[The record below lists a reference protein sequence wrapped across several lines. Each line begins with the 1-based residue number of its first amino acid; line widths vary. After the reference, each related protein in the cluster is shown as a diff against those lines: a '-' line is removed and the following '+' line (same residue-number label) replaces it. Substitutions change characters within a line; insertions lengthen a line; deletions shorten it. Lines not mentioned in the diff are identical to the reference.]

1 MDKSMESVFNPRSVA
16 VIGASE
22 VAGKAAERRTRS
34 LLEGGYDGD
43 VYLINPKRSE
53 LFGRK
58 AYPNI
63 TEVGAQ
69 VDLAMIVIAPRFLVS
84 AVADSVKMGVK
95 GIIIITAGL
104 GETGEEGKRFILAE
118 ALNMPLQLGPITQ
131 APDLAA
137 SLSISASIFLPS
149 SPVSPRPAVMIMTPL
164 TPIFTQSAT
173 AETKNREGMTI
184 MARSTCAPTSVI
196 LG

>member
-1 MDKSMESVFNPRSVA
+1 MDNSMENVFNPRSVA

-58 AYPNI
+58 AFPNI
-63 TEVGAQ
+63 TEVGAP

-84 AVADSVKMGVK
+84 AVADCVKMGVK
-95 GIIIITAGL
+95 GVIIITAGL
-104 GETGEEGKRFILAE
+104 GETGEEGKK
-118 ALNMPLQLGPITQ
+118 
-131 APDLAA
+131 D
-137 SLSISASIFLPS
+137 IFFRPGA
-149 SPVSPRPAVMIMTPL
+149 VAIPRPGTSGG
-164 TPIFTQSAT
+164 SA
-173 AETKNREGMTI
+173 
-184 MARSTCAPTSVI
+184 
-196 LG
+196 